1 MYALLNCNTDRYIS
15 SITARGRSGLHTVST
30 TQDEDRA
37 LRFREE
43 DHALD
48 MLDRLYEEGALHGDD
63 YCTVEVDA

>member
-30 TQDEDRA
+30 TQDEERA

-43 DHALD
+43 DHTLD
-48 MLDRLYEEGALHGDD
+48 MIAMDEDGALHGDD
-63 YCTVEVDA
+63 YCTVEVDC